1 VKVKFLEKDDR
12 ILPEMSAKVAFLERS
27 VTLEEQNPKTALNS
41 NAIMMNNNTRFVFL
55 VNENRVYKTPLT
67 TGSQIG
73 DLIEVLNGVKSGDK
87 VVVSPPKNL
96 KHGTKIK
103 MKEK

>member
-1 VKVKFLEKDDR
+1 LDKNER
-12 ILPEMSAKVAFLERS
+12 ILPEMSAKVAFLERAVS
-27 VTLEEQNPKTALNS
+27 EGEQNPKTALNS
-41 NAIMMNNNTRFVFL
+41 NAIMMNNNTGSVFL
-55 VNENRVYKTPLT
+55 INKNRVYKTPLT

-96 KHGTKIK
+96 RDGMRIK
-103 MKEK
+103 VKEK